1 MYFAFSQKGYL
12 VATALLFFALA
23 SNTLAAGRW
32 TQQKS
37 NTLAWLH
44 AVYFLNENKGWV
56 AGSNGTLLATDDGGE
71 NWRTLKRPTEDNL
84 LDAVFLNEQTGWLL
98 CESYPYQLQSNEPRT
113 YLLFTTDGG
122 TKWRRIFLEGYTKDL
137 RVTRIIFS
145 KENKGWLFGE
155 NGTFYT
161 TEDGG
166 SNWIGKPAPS
176 RFLLLGG
183 TMTDSQ
189 HGVLVGAGST
199 IVYTFDG
206 GLTWRTGTVKDN
218 KITSFRTT
226 SKANNEPVRIRF
238 TSVSFVDSER
248 GWAVGYSGKIFIT
261 NDGGKNWFAQESNV
275 TSDLYDVKFLNGKE
289 GWAVGDSGTLLY
301 TNNRGYLWESI
312 NVGMT
317 HKLERIFF
325 VTPERGFAVG
335 FGGTILSYSTDN
347 KNPQLKA
354 AKKIND

>member
-1 MYFAFSQKGYL
+1 MCFAIRQTICLVVMAILFFV
-12 VATALLFFALA
+12 VATNSFA
-23 SNTLAAGRW
+23 TGRW
-32 TQQKS
+32 TLAKS
-37 NTLAWLH
+37 NTLAWLR

-56 AGSNGTLLATDDGGE
+56 AGSNGTLLTTDDGGE
-71 NWRTLKRPTEDNL
+71 TWKTLKRPTEDNL
-84 LDAVFLNEQTGWLL
+84 LDVVFLNEQTGWLL
-98 CESYPYQLQSNEPRT
+98 CESYVYQLQNGEPRT

-122 TKWRRIFLEGYTKDL
+122 TKWRRLFLGGHTRDL

-161 TEDGG
+161 SDDGG

-199 IVYTFDG
+199 IVYTSDG
-206 GLTWRTGTVKDN
+206 GLTWRKGVLRDNQTV
-218 KITSFRTT
+218 SFNPT
-226 SKANNEPVRIRF
+226 SKTSKEPVRIRF
-238 TSVSFVDSER
+238 TSVSFVDTER
-248 GWAVGYSGKIFIT
+248 GWAVGYGGKIFIT
-261 NDGGKNWFAQESNV
+261 NDGGKNWNAQDSNV
-275 TSDLYDVKFLNGKE
+275 LSDLLDVKFLNGKE
-289 GWAVGDSGTLLY
+289 GWAIGDNGTLLY
-301 TNNRGYLWESI
+301 TNNRGYPWESI
-312 NVGMT
+312 NVGTT

-325 VTPERGFAVG
+325 VTPERGFIVG

-347 KNPQLKA
+347 KNPELKA
-354 AKKIND
+354 AKK